1 MKRIMKNIIIW
12 VVSIILFSIDI
23 YLYIWDPLEK
33 HYDLIKVVLVLC
45 ILNYFFRRSKRCAG
59 MGYII
64 STALLALAY
73 FVISM

>member
-1 MKRIMKNIIIW
+1 MKNIIIW

-33 HYDLIKVVLVLC
+33 HYDLIKVVLVWTIVLC